1 MPIKKVSV
9 TKTTSITVDGEKVD
23 RERVVTLS
31 EDWTERDILLF
42 KKIVKQ
48 GGKVNIQGKKYI
60 CKPSEGVTR
69 SNGFKDGGIEKMA
82 GPEE

>member
-9 TKTTSITVDGEKVD
+9 TKTTSISVDGEKVD

-31 EDWTERDILLF
+31 ENWTDKEVLLF

-48 GGKVNIQGKKYI
+48 GGTVRIQGKKYI
-60 CKPSEGVTR
+60 CIPKDNITR
-69 SNGFKDGGIEKMA
+69 SNGFRDGGVEVMA